1 MNHVYIIAEAGVNH
15 NGDLKIAKEMVLAA
29 KRAGADAIK
38 FQTFVTE
45 NLVTRNARTA
55 EYQKQNT
62 GKQETQYEMLKK
74 LELSYE
80 DYRELKEVCSE
91 TGIEFLS
98 TPFDIESI
106 KILEKLDIDKFKVPS
121 GEITNYPYLVQIART
136 GKPVIMSSGMCTWTE
151 IADAVQVLRAHGTT
165 ELSLLHC
172 TTEYPAPYDEINL
185 KVINAMQ
192 EKFGVTVGYSD
203 HTQGIE
209 IAVAAVAM
217 GAEIIEKHFTLS
229 RDMEGPD
236 HKASLE
242 PEELKAM
249 VQAIRNVEKAIGNSQ
264 KRPSQSEIENMKIVR
279 KSIVAKREI
288 KAGELFSEKNLT
300 TKRPGTGISP
310 MMWETVIGHTAVRN
324 FEKDECI
331 EL

>member
-1 MNHVYIIAEAGVNH
+1 MSHIYIIAEAGVNH

-45 NLVTRNARTA
+45 NLVTRNAQMA
-55 EYQKQNT
+55 DYQKQNT
-62 GKQETQYEMLKK
+62 GQQETQFEMLKR
-74 LELSYE
+74 LELSYD
-80 DYRELKEVCSE
+80 DYKELKELCSE

-98 TPFDIESI
+98 TPFEIESI
-106 KILEKLDIDKFKVPS
+106 KMLEKLDVDKFKVPS
-121 GEITNYPYLVQIART
+121 GEVTNYPYLVQIAQT
-136 GKPVIMSSGMCTWTE
+136 GKPVIMSSGMCTWNE
-151 IADAVQVLRAHGTT
+151 IADAVQVLRDHGTT

-172 TTEYPAPYDEINL
+172 TTEYPAPYNEVNL
-185 KVINAMQ
+185 KVISAMK
-192 EKFGVTVGYSD
+192 EKFGVKVGYSD

-209 IAVAAVAM
+209 IAIAAVAM

-229 RDMEGPD
+229 RNMEGPD

-242 PEELKAM
+242 PAELESM
-249 VQAIRNVEKAIGNSQ
+249 VQAIRNVEKAMGNSE
-264 KRPSQSEIENMKIVR
+264 KIPSQSEIQNMKVVR

-288 KAGELFSEKNLT
+288 KAGEMFSEENLT

-310 MMWETVIGHTAVRN
+310 MMWEFVIGQTAVRD

>member
-45 NLVTRNARTA
+45 NLVTRNAQTA

-151 IADAVQVLRAHGTT
+151 IEDAVQVLRAHGTT

-172 TTEYPAPYDEINL
+172 TTEYPAPYDEVNL

-192 EKFGVTVGYSD
+192 NKFGVKVGYSD

-209 IAVAAVAM
+209 VAIAAVAM

-229 RDMEGPD
+229 REMEGPD

-242 PEELKAM
+242 PQELKSM
-249 VQAIRNVEKAIGNSQ
+249 VQAIRNVEMAIGSSE
-264 KRPSQSEIENMKIVR
+264 KRPSTSEIQNMKVAR
-279 KSIVAKREI
+279 KSIVAKRNI
-288 KAGELFSEKNLT
+288 KAGELFSEENLT
-300 TKRPGTGISP
+300 TKRPGTGLSP
-310 MMWETVIGHTAVRN
+310 MLWNSVIGQVAVRN

-331 EL
+331 GL